1 MPVNPSA
8 GLALR
13 VLRSLALAGM
23 AVITGALAHAS
34 AGGYLPDSS
43 ALGALWLVASTRCHA
58 AAGPSGVDGA
68 DRRSAHAGPDRDPR
82 RSDCT
87 GWASRRSCVAGP
99 ANGARLARPPVEVVL
114 RFTEGVGLVDGG
126 FRLLDGTGARVA
138 TPAAPVT
145 AGSTVR
151 WRMPADLPVG
161 RYLVSWRVV
170 SDDGHPV
177 AGALSFGV
185 GVAAE
190 TTPATEDTSSFSWPV
205 ALVKFGGYLGFVLL
219 MGAVVVAAAVWQSA
233 RRHRRVQ
240 SVLRVGAVVALLSTL
255 AALLLQGPYTTG
267 EPLTRLFDRTLL
279 DETARS
285 SFGGWVQVRLFLLLA
300 AVFPLTWPR
309 AALESAFN
317 RGVALV
323 CLAAVAVSF
332 SGTGHAATG
341 GIVDRV
347 VDTVHV
353 AAAGLWVGGLVVL
366 AAASVSPADRPDR
379 AAWARFSRLALGA
392 VVLLIATGV
401 LNSVLRLS
409 SVDDLWQT
417 GYGRVL
423 AAKVLLVIAAV
434 AGGALSR
441 RALRRGVDPT
451 RTVPLEAVATVAVV
465 AITAVLGTMA
475 PPPVLATTSG
485 GTPTSEATEVVTI
498 DLGSGRSANLHI
510 DPATTAGSTLHL
522 ELRGSSGVPA
532 TARSAELT
540 ATLAARDLGPLD
552 IPLRV
557 GSGAGWNGRFNFP
570 FPGTWKLTLT
580 VENPAWGALVS
591 AETVVIR

>member
-1 MPVNPSA
+1 LLLIA
-8 GLALR
+8 QLL
-13 VLRSLALAGM
+13 
-23 AVITGALAHAS
+23 
-34 AGGYLPDSS
+34 
-43 ALGALWLVASTRCHA
+43 A
-58 AAGPSGVDGA
+58 AAPA
-68 DRRSAHAGPDRDPR
+68 SAHAELV
-82 RSDCT
+82 S
-87 GWASRRSCVAGP
+87 SSP
-99 ANGARLARPPVEVVL
+99 AAGARLARPPAEVVL

-126 FRLLDGTGARVA
+126 FRLLDDSGALVA
-138 TPAAPVT
+138 TPAEPVS
-145 AGSTVR
+145 ADSTVR
-151 WRMPADLPVG
+151 WPMPPDLPVG

-177 AGALSFGV
+177 AGAFSFGI
-185 GVAAE
+185 GVTPE
-190 TTPATEDTSSFSWPV
+190 TTTATATEDTNSFSWPV
-205 ALVKFGGYLGFVLL
+205 ALAKFGGYLGFVLL
-219 MGAVVVAAAVWQSA
+219 LGAVVVAAAVWPAA
-233 RRHRRVQ
+233 RRQRGVQ
-240 SVLRVGAVVALLSTL
+240 SVLRVGAVFAVVSTL
-255 AALLLQGPYTTG
+255 AALLLQGPYAAG

-279 DETARS
+279 AETAS
-285 SFGGWVQVRLFLLLA
+285 TSFGAWTQLRVFLLLA
-300 AVFPLTWPR
+300 VIPLTWPR

-317 RGVALV
+317 RAASLV

-332 SGTGHAATG
+332 SGTGHAAAG
-341 GIVDRV
+341 GIGERV

-353 AAAGLWVGGLVVL
+353 AAAGVWVGGLVVL
-366 AAASVSPADRPDR
+366 AAASVPPALGPD
-379 AAWARFSRLALGA
+379 ALAWARFSRLALRA
-392 VVLLIATGV
+392 VVLLVATGV

-423 AAKVLLVIAAV
+423 ATKILLVMAAL

-441 RALRRGVDPT
+441 RALRRGADPT

-475 PPPVLATTSG
+475 PPPALATTSG
-485 GTPTSEATEVVTI
+485 GTPTSEASEVVSI
-498 DLGSGRSANLHI
+498 DLGSGRSAHVHI

-552 IPLRV
+552 IPLRERA
-557 GSGAGWNGRFNFP
+557 GGGWNGRFSFP